1 MRFNTIKKI
10 SKWTV
15 LMLLFTTAMTVFYG
29 YTEVNR
35 LWGAYTTKVNPAEY
49 ETTQA
54 DVVITNVNLLSED
67 ATQMIPNQSVV
78 IRQGTITAVGS
89 DISIPSGYQVIDGT
103 DQYLIPGLIDSHV
116 HLWQSPNDL
125 LLYLANGVTHIKE
138 MNGSEEHL
146 EWKHEVQQGRPG
158 PDMFVAS
165 RRHNSN
171 DFIKGWFDRLTAK
184 INPVNDVADIESDLL
199 ALKAQGFDAIKV
211 YTFLKKKHF
220 MAFNEVAKK
229 YDVKLL
235 GHTPVSMTL
244 DEIWGTELREL
255 GHVEEIVKALIRE
268 FGGYDGSNAD
278 AFLAHVQSRQI
289 DIASNLLQ
297 HDITVQTTLTI
308 MEGLAPIRADLDQV
322 LQQVELDYVN
332 PGITESTHP
341 SIPVLGWLPKVNIYR
356 VRNNMSEEQKS
367 DDQIFWKTYAEAN
380 RMLIRAFAQ
389 NGVKLLAATDA
400 NVPAR
405 VPGFS
410 LHEELQALNTAGMTT
425 AAVLQAATSTPADAM
440 GIKTGKIK
448 AGYQADM
455 LLLSDNPLLNIKHT
469 QNIKTVINNGRL
481 YHRDTLDQILTAV
494 KTANDDSRTED
505 IGHYH

>member
-1 MRFNTIKKI
+1 
-10 SKWTV
+10 
-15 LMLLFTTAMTVFYG
+15 MTVFYG

-35 LWGAYTTKVNPAEY
+35 LWGAYTTKVNPSDY
-49 ETTQA
+49 ETAQT
-54 DVVITNVNLLSED
+54 DVVITHVNLLSED
-67 ATQMIPNQSVV
+67 ATNMIPNQSVV
-78 IRQGTITAVGS
+78 IHQGSITAVGS
-89 DISIPSGYQVIDGT
+89 DISIPTGYQVIDGT
-103 DQYLIPGLIDSHV
+103 GQYLIPGLIDSHV

-125 LLYLANGVTHIKE
+125 LLYLANGITHIKE

-146 EWKHEVQQGRPG
+146 QWKQEIEQGRPG

-184 INPVNDVADIESDLL
+184 INPVNDMADIEDDLL

-220 MAFNEVAKK
+220 MAFNETAKK
-229 YDVKLL
+229 HDIKLL
-235 GHTPVSMTL
+235 GHTPISMTL
-244 DEIWGTELREL
+244 DEVWGTELREL

-268 FGGYDGSNAD
+268 FAGYDYSNANE
-278 AFLAHVQSRQI
+278 FLAHVASRKK
-289 DIASNLLQ
+289 DIISNLLK

-308 MEGLAPIRADLDQV
+308 MEGLAPIRADVDQV
-322 LQQVELDYVN
+322 LQQVELEYVN

-356 VRNNMSEEQKS
+356 LPDDIVDDMSEEQKA
-367 DDQIFWKTYAEAN
+367 DDQIYWKTYAEAN

-389 NGVKLLAATDA
+389 NNVKLLAATDA

-410 LHEELQALNTAGMTT
+410 LHEELVALNKAGLSN
-425 AAVLQAATSTPADAM
+425 AAVLKTATTNPAQAM

-455 LLLSDNPLLNIKHT
+455 LLLNDNPLQDIKHT
-469 QNIKTVINNGRL
+469 QNIKTVINNGRI
-481 YHRDTLDQILTAV
+481 YDRDTLNRILTAV
-494 KTANDDSRTED
+494 KAANDESRTED
-505 IGHYH
+505 ISHYH